1 MLHCLLNYAS
11 ILENLYANNKG
22 QEMTSGKVLSLY
34 MTMPDMIRA
43 GHRMRVEDMDV
54 DENGIMGSR
63 DYENDT
69 EHKMVLVS
77 KKSYDIIEEAELVF
91 ERGLL
96 MEDIYVDIDLY
107 HLNKGSI
114 IEIGEM
120 LFEVTGPCEAYRYL
134 YAFAPELP
142 ELIHGN
148 RGLFI
153 SPLDFGGIAVGNEVK
168 VIKEA

>member
-1 MLHCLLNYAS
+1 
-11 ILENLYANNKG
+11 
-22 QEMTSGKVLSLY
+22 MTSGKVLTLY

-43 GHRMRVEDMDV
+43 GHRMRVEDLEM

-63 DYENDT
+63 DYENGT
-69 EHKMVLVS
+69 EHAMVLVS
-77 KKSYDIIEEAELVF
+77 KKSYDIIEEAELVV

-107 HLNKGSI
+107 HLKKGSI
-114 IEIGEM
+114 IEIGEV
-120 LFEVTGPCEAYRYL
+120 LFEVTGPCEDYRYL

-148 RGLFI
+148 RGLFV
-153 SPLDFGGIAVGNEVK
+153 SPVEYGGIAVGNEVK

>member
-1 MLHCLLNYAS
+1 
-11 ILENLYANNKG
+11 
-22 QEMTSGKVLSLY
+22 MTSGKVLSLY
-34 MTMPDMIRA
+34 MTMPDMMRS
-43 GHRMRVEDMDV
+43 GHRMRVDDMEC

-63 DYENDT
+63 DYENGT
-69 EHKMVLVS
+69 ERPMVLVS

-96 MEDIYVDIDLY
+96 MEDIYVDVDLY
-107 HLNKGSI
+107 HLKKGSI
-114 IEIGEM
+114 IEIGEIM
-120 LFEVTGPCEAYRYL
+120 FEVQGPCEDYRYL

-142 ELIHGN
+142 ELIQGN

-153 SPLDFGGIAVGNEVK
+153 TPIDYGRIEVGDEVS

>member
-1 MLHCLLNYAS
+1 
-11 ILENLYANNKG
+11 
-22 QEMTSGKVLSLY
+22 MTSGKVLTLY
-34 MTMPDMIRA
+34 ITMPDMMRA
-43 GHRMRVEDMDV
+43 GHRMRVEDIEI

-69 EHKMVLVS
+69 ERKMVIVS

-107 HLNKGSI
+107 HLKEGSV

-120 LFEVTGPCEAYRYL
+120 LFEVNGPCEDYRYL
-134 YAFAPELP
+134 YSFAPELP
-142 ELIHGN
+142 ELIHGK

-153 SPLDFGGIAVGNEVK
+153 SPLDYGGVQKGNEVK
-168 VIKEA
+168 IIKEA

>member
-1 MLHCLLNYAS
+1 
-11 ILENLYANNKG
+11 
-22 QEMTSGKVLSLY
+22 MTSGKVLSLY
-34 MTMPDMIRA
+34 MTMPDMMRS
-43 GHRMRVEDMDV
+43 GHRMRVEDMEC

-63 DYENDT
+63 DYENGT
-69 EHKMVLVS
+69 ERPMVLVS

-96 MEDIYVDIDLY
+96 MEDIYVDVDLY
-107 HLNKGSI
+107 HLKKGSI
-114 IEIGEM
+114 IEIGEIM
-120 LFEVTGPCEAYRYL
+120 FEVQGPCEDYRYL

-142 ELIHGN
+142 ELIQGN

-153 SPLDFGGIAVGNEVK
+153 IPIDYGRIEVGDEVS